1 MITADDLSKRMQT
14 VCANSGVSQKELAD
28 MTGLTK
34 SQISLLWNG
43 KVSNIT
49 SKTYFKVT
57 QALNKIE
64 GKV

>member
-1 MITADDLSKRMQT
+1 MLTADDLSKRMQD
-14 VCANSGVSQKELAD
+14 VCANSGVSQTELAD
-28 MTGLTK
+28 MAGLTK

-64 GKV
+64 GKA